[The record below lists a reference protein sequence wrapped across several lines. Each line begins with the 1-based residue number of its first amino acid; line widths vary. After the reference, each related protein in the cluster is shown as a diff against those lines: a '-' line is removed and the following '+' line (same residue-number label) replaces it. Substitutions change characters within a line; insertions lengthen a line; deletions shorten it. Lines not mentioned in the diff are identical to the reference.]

1 MPTNILRKSVRTPG
15 SATRGGPA
23 AGGDRM
29 AVIHAGR
36 VTIRVR
42 LLATATADRIW
53 SMLPL
58 HSTAETW
65 GAAIH
70 FETPVETGRERT
82 ARINVAPGDICYW
95 TEDDRVLIA
104 FGPTPISRPG
114 EIRLMSPCNIWAAA
128 IDDVAALAAVT
139 PGEKVVVERAR
150 PEAP

>member
-1 MPTNILRKSVRTPG
+1 MPTNILRKSARPPGAAARGDPTINPERVAVVR
-15 SATRGGPA
+15 
-23 AGGDRM
+23 
-29 AVIHAGR
+29 AGR
-36 VTIRVR
+36 VTIRIR
-42 LLATATADRIW
+42 LLATATAERIW

-82 ARINVAPGDICYW
+82 ARLNVAPGDICFW

-114 EIRLMSPCNIWAAA
+114 EIRLMSPCNVWAQA
-128 IDDVAALAAVT
+128 IDDVSAFATVT

-150 PEAP
+150 